1 MTRYLPK
8 INVKD
13 VWSYNFLE
21 TSLCVFAAH
30 KINKLVINFCSMRK
44 EECASGCIFR
54 VPEKQFLVCPD
65 DPVVSLGC
73 LFSMRQKILQLLFL
87 GK

>member
-30 KINKLVINFCSMRK
+30 KVNKLVINLSSMWK
-44 EECASGCIFR
+44 EKCASRCIFR
-54 VPEKQFLVCPD
+54 VPEKQLLVGPD
-65 DPVVSLGC
+65 NPVVSFGC
-73 LFSMRQKILQLLFL
+73 LFSLRQEILQLLFL